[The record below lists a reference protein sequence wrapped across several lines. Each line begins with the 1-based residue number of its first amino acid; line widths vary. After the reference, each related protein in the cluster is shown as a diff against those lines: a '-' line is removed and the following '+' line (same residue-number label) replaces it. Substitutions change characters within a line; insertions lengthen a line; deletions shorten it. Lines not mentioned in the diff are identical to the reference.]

1 MFKQV
6 KSALFWYYLY
16 KFRKRA
22 IFIFFLLL
30 VALFSGFI
38 YGDVVEYLK
47 LTQNIEY
54 LKYVLI
60 LKWFIIIFNSLLSI
74 YLILTLF
81 KNSEIQEKSSVKKD
95 KVETKNS
102 FTQRETELLH
112 KKKLINKAEN
122 IIKNRYKLFFLF
134 KTKNNS
140 LNSS

>member
-1 MFKQV
+1 MFKQM

-54 LKYVLI
+54 LKYVLV

-81 KNSEIQEKSSVKKD
+81 KNSTNDEKSNIKKE
-95 KVETKNS
+95 KFETKNS

-122 IIKNRYKLFFLF
+122 IIKNR
-134 KTKNNS
+134 
-140 LNSS
+140 

>member
-1 MFKQV
+1 M

-54 LKYVLI
+54 LKYVLA

-81 KNSEIQEKSSVKKD
+81 KNSENQEKSSVKKD

-122 IIKNRYKLFFLF
+122 IIKNR
-134 KTKNNS
+134 
-140 LNSS
+140 

>member
-30 VALFSGFI
+30 VAFFSGFI
-38 YGDVVEYLK
+38 YGDVIEYLK

-54 LKYVLI
+54 LKYVLA

-122 IIKNRYKLFFLF
+122 IIKNR
-134 KTKNNS
+134 
-140 LNSS
+140 

>member
-1 MFKQV
+1 MFKQM

-81 KNSEIQEKSSVKKD
+81 KNSENQEKSSVKKD

-112 KKKLINKAEN
+112 KKKLINRAEN
-122 IIKNRYKLFFLF
+122 IIKNR
-134 KTKNNS
+134 
-140 LNSS
+140 

>member
-1 MFKQV
+1 MFKQM

-54 LKYVLI
+54 LKYVLA

-112 KKKLINKAEN
+112 KKKLVNKAEN
-122 IIKNRYKLFFLF
+122 IIKNR
-134 KTKNNS
+134 
-140 LNSS
+140 

>member
-1 MFKQV
+1 MFKQM

-54 LKYVLI
+54 LKYVLA

-81 KNSEIQEKSSVKKD
+81 KNSENQEKSSVKKD

-112 KKKLINKAEN
+112 KKKLTNKAEN
-122 IIKNRYKLFFLF
+122 IIKNR
-134 KTKNNS
+134 
-140 LNSS
+140 

>member
-54 LKYVLI
+54 LKYVLV

-122 IIKNRYKLFFLF
+122 IIKNR
-134 KTKNNS
+134 
-140 LNSS
+140 

>member
-1 MFKQV
+1 MFKQM

-38 YGDVVEYLK
+38 YGDIVEYLK
-47 LTQNIEY
+47 LTQNIGY
-54 LKYVLI
+54 LKYVLA

-81 KNSEIQEKSSVKKD
+81 KNSENQEKSSVKKD

-122 IIKNRYKLFFLF
+122 IIKNR
-134 KTKNNS
+134 
-140 LNSS
+140 

>member
-54 LKYVLI
+54 LKYVLV

-81 KNSEIQEKSSVKKD
+81 KNSENQEKSSVKKE

-122 IIKNRYKLFFLF
+122 IIKNR
-134 KTKNNS
+134 
-140 LNSS
+140 

>member
-1 MFKQV
+1 MFKQM

-22 IFIFFLLL
+22 IFIFFLIL

-54 LKYVLI
+54 LKYVLA

-81 KNSEIQEKSSVKKD
+81 KNSEIQGKSSVKKD

-122 IIKNRYKLFFLF
+122 IIKNR
-134 KTKNNS
+134 
-140 LNSS
+140 

>member
-1 MFKQV
+1 MFKQM

-54 LKYVLI
+54 LKYVLA

-81 KNSEIQEKSSVKKD
+81 KNSENQEKSSVKKD

-112 KKKLINKAEN
+112 KKKLVNKAEN
-122 IIKNRYKLFFLF
+122 IIKNR
-134 KTKNNS
+134 
-140 LNSS
+140 

>member
-81 KNSEIQEKSSVKKD
+81 KNSENQEKSSVKKD

-122 IIKNRYKLFFLF
+122 IIKN
-134 KTKNNS
+134 KN
-140 LNSS
+140 

>member
-1 MFKQV
+1 MFKQM

-47 LTQNIEY
+47 LTQNIGY
-54 LKYVLI
+54 LKYVLV

-122 IIKNRYKLFFLF
+122 IIKNR
-134 KTKNNS
+134 
-140 LNSS
+140 

>member
-122 IIKNRYKLFFLF
+122 IIKNR
-134 KTKNNS
+134 
-140 LNSS
+140 

>member
-1 MFKQV
+1 MFKQM

-81 KNSEIQEKSSVKKD
+81 KNSENQEKSSVKKD

-122 IIKNRYKLFFLF
+122 IIKNR
-134 KTKNNS
+134 
-140 LNSS
+140 

>member
-1 MFKQV
+1 MFKQM

-81 KNSEIQEKSSVKKD
+81 KNSENQEKSSVKKE
-95 KVETKNS
+95 KFETKNS

-122 IIKNRYKLFFLF
+122 IIKN
-134 KTKNNS
+134 KN
-140 LNSS
+140 

>member
-6 KSALFWYYLY
+6 KSALFLYYLY

-54 LKYVLI
+54 LKYVLA

-122 IIKNRYKLFFLF
+122 IIKNR
-134 KTKNNS
+134 
-140 LNSS
+140 

>member
-54 LKYVLI
+54 LKYVLA

-102 FTQRETELLH
+102 LTQRETELLH

-122 IIKNRYKLFFLF
+122 IIKNR
-134 KTKNNS
+134 
-140 LNSS
+140 

>member
-74 YLILTLF
+74 YLVLTLF

-122 IIKNRYKLFFLF
+122 IIKN
-134 KTKNNS
+134 KN
-140 LNSS
+140 

>member
-54 LKYVLI
+54 LKYVLV

-81 KNSEIQEKSSVKKD
+81 KNSENQEKSSVKKD

-112 KKKLINKAEN
+112 KKKLVNKAEN
-122 IIKNRYKLFFLF
+122 IIKNR
-134 KTKNNS
+134 
-140 LNSS
+140 

>member
-1 MFKQV
+1 M

-47 LTQNIEY
+47 LTQNIGY
-54 LKYVLI
+54 LKYVLA

-122 IIKNRYKLFFLF
+122 IIKNR
-134 KTKNNS
+134 
-140 LNSS
+140 

>member
-54 LKYVLI
+54 LKYVLV

-102 FTQRETELLH
+102 FTQREIELLH

-122 IIKNRYKLFFLF
+122 IIKNR
-134 KTKNNS
+134 
-140 LNSS
+140 

>member
-1 MFKQV
+1 MFKQM

-22 IFIFFLLL
+22 IFIFFLIL

-54 LKYVLI
+54 LKYVLV

-81 KNSEIQEKSSVKKD
+81 KNSENQEKSSVKKD

-122 IIKNRYKLFFLF
+122 IIKNR
-134 KTKNNS
+134 
-140 LNSS
+140 

>member
-54 LKYVLI
+54 LKYVLA
-60 LKWFIIIFNSLLSI
+60 LKWFIIIFNFLLSI

-81 KNSEIQEKSSVKKD
+81 KNSTNDEKSNIKKE
-95 KVETKNS
+95 KFETKNS

-122 IIKNRYKLFFLF
+122 IIKNR
-134 KTKNNS
+134 
-140 LNSS
+140 

>member
-1 MFKQV
+1 MFKQM

-54 LKYVLI
+54 LKYVLV

-81 KNSEIQEKSSVKKD
+81 KNSENQEKSSVKKD

-112 KKKLINKAEN
+112 KKKLTNKAEN
-122 IIKNRYKLFFLF
+122 IIKNR
-134 KTKNNS
+134 
-140 LNSS
+140 

>member
-1 MFKQV
+1 MFKQM

-54 LKYVLI
+54 LKYVLV

-74 YLILTLF
+74 YLVLTLF

-122 IIKNRYKLFFLF
+122 IIKNR
-134 KTKNNS
+134 
-140 LNSS
+140 

>member
-54 LKYVLI
+54 LKYVLV

-81 KNSEIQEKSSVKKD
+81 KNSENQEKSSVKKD

-122 IIKNRYKLFFLF
+122 IIKN
-134 KTKNNS
+134 KNWFINFV
-140 LNSS
+140 LK

>member
-1 MFKQV
+1 MFKQM

-22 IFIFFLLL
+22 IFVFFLLL

-54 LKYVLI
+54 LKYVLA

-122 IIKNRYKLFFLF
+122 IIKNR
-134 KTKNNS
+134 
-140 LNSS
+140 

>member
-54 LKYVLI
+54 LKYVLV

-112 KKKLINKAEN
+112 KKKLVNKAEN
-122 IIKNRYKLFFLF
+122 IIKNR
-134 KTKNNS
+134 
-140 LNSS
+140 

>member
-1 MFKQV
+1 MFKQM

-122 IIKNRYKLFFLF
+122 IIKN
-134 KTKNNS
+134 KN
-140 LNSS
+140 

>member
-1 MFKQV
+1 MFKQM

-54 LKYVLI
+54 LKYVLA
-60 LKWFIIIFNSLLSI
+60 LKWFIIIFNSLFSI
-74 YLILTLF
+74 YLVLTLF
-81 KNSEIQEKSSVKKD
+81 KDSLKDEKPDIKQKVKKEKREDKSSF
-95 KVETKNS
+95 S
-102 FTQRETELLH
+102 QRENELLH
-112 KKKLINKAEN
+112 KKKLLNKADS
-122 IIKNRYKLFFLF
+122 IIKRG
-134 KTKNNS
+134 
-140 LNSS
+140 

>member
-1 MFKQV
+1 MFKQM

-54 LKYVLI
+54 LKYVLV

-122 IIKNRYKLFFLF
+122 IIKN
-134 KTKNNS
+134 KNWFINFV
-140 LNSS
+140 LK

>member
-1 MFKQV
+1 MFKQM

-47 LTQNIEY
+47 LTENIEY
-54 LKYVLI
+54 LKYVLA

-81 KNSEIQEKSSVKKD
+81 KNSENQEKSSVKKD

-122 IIKNRYKLFFLF
+122 IIKNR
-134 KTKNNS
+134 
-140 LNSS
+140 

>member
-1 MFKQV
+1 MFKQM

-54 LKYVLI
+54 LKYVLA

-122 IIKNRYKLFFLF
+122 IIKN
-134 KTKNNS
+134 KNWFINFV
-140 LNSS
+140 LK